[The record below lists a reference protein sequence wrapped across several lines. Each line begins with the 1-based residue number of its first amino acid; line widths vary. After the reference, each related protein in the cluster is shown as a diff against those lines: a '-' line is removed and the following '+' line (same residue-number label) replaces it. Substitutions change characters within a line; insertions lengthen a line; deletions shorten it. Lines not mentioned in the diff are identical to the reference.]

1 MANIP
6 DMLKNLGL
14 MALSLAALLLAGEGL
29 LRLLPVNEGLGARP
43 VNEAQPVLRF
53 EPGALRTWSTGW
65 DMALANRLRVNNEG
79 FVNTQDYDPAAPGP
93 LVAVVGDS
101 YVEAAMVPPAETLH
115 ARLAQEL
122 KGRARVY
129 SFAASGAPLSQYLV
143 YAAHARDRFHPER
156 AVVVV
161 VGNDF
166 DESLLRYKASPGF
179 HYFRKG
185 PGGQAELV
193 RVDYAPGGLR
203 ALARHSRLAL
213 YLVNN
218 LGVGSLTQRLGAA
231 RAGKGAFVGQTAAAA
246 DRDRL
251 DGSLFAIDAFVEL
264 LPGAF
269 GLPPERI
276 LLVLDAPRPDLY
288 DPAAL
293 EKARSSYFG
302 LMRSALEERAVA
314 AGIRVADLQGPF
326 LRDYA
331 EHGQRFEF
339 ERDAHWNGRGHG
351 LAARA
356 VLESGLLEGLGQEA
370 RP

>member
-14 MALSLAALLLAGEGL
+14 VILSLVVPLLAAEGL
-29 LRLLPVNEGLGARP
+29 LRLLPVSEGLRVQP

-53 EPGALRTWSTGW
+53 EPNAPRTWSTGW

-79 FVNTQDYDPAAPGP
+79 FVNTQDYDPAAPDP

-115 ARLAQEL
+115 ARLALEL

-129 SFAASGAPLSQYLV
+129 SFAASGAPLSQYLA
-143 YAAHARDRFHPER
+143 YAAHARHRFHPER
-156 AVVVV
+156 GVVVV

-166 DESLLRYKASPGF
+166 DESLMEYKSSPGF

-185 PGGQAELV
+185 PAGQAELV
-193 RVDYAPGGLR
+193 RVDYAPGALRGLV
-203 ALARHSRLAL
+203 RHSRLAL

-218 LGVGSLTQRLGAA
+218 LGVGSLAQRLGAA
-231 RAGKGAFVGQTAAAA
+231 RPAEGAFVGQTAAAA
-246 DRDRL
+246 DQGRL
-251 DGSLFAIDAFVEL
+251 DASLFAVDAFVDQ

-269 GLPPERI
+269 GLPPEHI

-293 EKARSSYFG
+293 ERARSSYFG
-302 LMRSALEERAVA
+302 LMRAALARRASA

-326 LRDYA
+326 LRDFA
-331 EHGQRFEF
+331 QHGQRFEF
-339 ERDAHWNGRGHG
+339 ERDAHWNGRGHRI
-351 LAARA
+351 AARA
-356 VLESGLLEGLGQEA
+356 VLESGLLEGL
-370 RP
+370 